1 MERFYRIWQRYMK
14 VPVPDFILTNGKIS
28 KYLKGELYLLAGE
41 ERAQCGIVLDGAAF
55 GHQYDMKGRL
65 HIYWVA
71 PKGDLFTGTKH
82 LHSDNPLH
90 TAIGFLQDTEIL
102 LLPLKPLREAMDKD
116 AALDRFMDI
125 LRQHMQNHQTQLLLL
140 LQLKDPEDRYGF
152 LMDELPEL
160 AALLTP
166 VQQMALLNLPN
177 GTFYRAMH
185 RYLKRK

>member
-1 MERFYRIWQRYMK
+1 MERFYRIWARYINS
-14 VPVPDFILTNGKIS
+14 PVPDFILTNGKVR
-28 KYLKGELYLLAGE
+28 KYRKGELYLLAGE

-55 GHQYDMKGRL
+55 GHLYDVKCRL

-71 PKGDLFTGTKH
+71 RTGDMFTGTKH

-90 TAIGFLQDTEIL
+90 VAIGFLQDTEIL
-102 LLPLKPLREAMDKD
+102 LLPLKPLRDAMEKD
-116 AALDRFMDI
+116 VYLARFMSI
-125 LRQHMQNHQTQLLLL
+125 LRQHMQNHQTELLLL
-140 LQLKDPEDRYGF
+140 LQLKDPEERYGF
-152 LMDELPEL
+152 LMEKLPEL

-166 VQQMALLNLPN
+166 LQQMALLNLPN